1 MMRAYGSL
9 RRAADFQ
16 RVYRRGERAGSKHL
30 AVYALASSRGGES
43 RPEVGFSIGKG
54 VGSAVVRN
62 RLRRRCRTILDA
74 APLGSCLGR
83 RVVIVA
89 RAGAGELSFESL
101 RAELGAGL
109 HRLGLA

>member
-1 MMRAYGSL
+1 MRAYGSL

-16 RVYRRGERAGSKHL
+16 RVYRRGEKAGSAHL
-30 AVYALASSRGGES
+30 AVYALAPQRGGES

-62 RLRRRCRTILDA
+62 RLRRRFRSILDDIG
-74 APLGSCLGR
+74 LDRRSGK

-89 RAGAGELSFESL
+89 RPGAGELPYPAL
-101 RAELGAGL
+101 RDELGCDL
-109 HRLGLA
+109 RRLGVA